1 MAGGAGVRHFVVSAA
16 RLALLT
22 PFPTHPHTQTPCPPT
37 RSNIACNCEQ
47 TQKSIVAEN
56 ALPALADLLHPDC
69 GCSGGCREAAA
80 WALSNLACSVEVRTQ
95 LG

>member
-1 MAGGAGVRHFVVSAA
+1 MAVSGLIVFIYTHKPI
-16 RLALLT
+16 RS
-22 PFPTHPHTQTPCPPT
+22 FPLT

-56 ALPALADLLHPDC
+56 ALSALADLLHPDC

-80 WALSNLACSVEVRTQ
+80 WALSNLACSAEVRTQ